1 MANRHLA
8 RSLVLQTLFER
19 DLACLPETEMPE
31 ALSRNIEEFG
41 GVDADIPFTHEL
53 LDGII
58 AKMPDLDKVII
69 KAAPEWPL
77 ERIAPI
83 DRNILRIG
91 LYELLFGDR
100 KSVPSKVAINEAIE
114 LAKVFGGDS
123 SSRFVN
129 GVLGAVYRELGS
141 PGKDDS
147 ALRPKDRIE
156 ELPIDQLIGGIVY
169 TYHEGR
175 WLIGLVHDIFGHWT
189 VSKGHVKPHENA
201 DDAMTRILKEEM
213 DVEGAIGE
221 NIGHN
226 EYIAVH
232 PEKGRIRKRV
242 DYYLVECSYEKI
254 TLKKGG
260 GLDDARWFRFAEI
273 LSLNLYDDVSPI
285 IMAGMDRI
293 FEIDRK
299 RREQAELAV

>member
-1 MANRHLA
+1 MHQYQILKRILCLA
-8 RSLVLQTLFER
+8 
-19 DLACLPETEMPE
+19 
-31 ALSRNIEEFG
+31 RNIEEFG
-41 GVDADIPFTHEL
+41 GDDADIPFTHGL
-53 LDGII
+53 LDGVI
-58 AKMPDLDKVII
+58 AKNIDLDRVII

-100 KSVPSKVAINEAIE
+100 KSVPAKVAINEAIE
-114 LAKVFGGDS
+114 LAKVFGGES

-141 PGKDDS
+141 PGKDEVKTKPRERMED
-147 ALRPKDRIE
+147 
-156 ELPIDQLIGGIVY
+156 LPLEQLCGGIVY

-175 WLIGLVHDIFGHWT
+175 WLIGLVHDVFGHWT
-189 VSKGHVKPHENA
+189 VSKGHVQSGEKCERSLA
-201 DDAMTRILKEEM
+201 RILREEM
-213 DVEGAIGE
+213 DIEGTPGE
-221 NIGHN
+221 VIGHN

-232 PEKGRIRKRV
+232 PEKGRTRKRV
-242 DYYLVECSYEKI
+242 DYYLVECPYERI

-273 LSLNLYDDVSPI
+273 LSLNLYDDLSPI
-285 IMAGMDRI
+285 NSLRAWI
-293 FEIDRK
+293 EYLKLTESVKKQKK
-299 RREQAELAV
+299 RATTV